1 MGKFKRH
8 SKRYKTQV
16 VHTPN
21 GDMTASVSIP
31 EPRPRPPR
39 APLTKSL
46 LREFFLSLKRRNQF
60 GNFIYSHKPLVDIL
74 RGSDR
79 DNSAYGYTVTRMCL
93 SFKDVDYYHP
103 GLPIEGLRFSTE
115 NFNTP
120 LKRLS
125 ILHGIL
131 INRRV
136 RFEDGQLIG
145 DVLEPYISDEL
156 AKRNKRIY
164 PNEMAF
170 GFFFGTLFAVIGLV
184 LIFGLL
190 CRLFSPS
197 VGIIYVIFN
206 CVALVI
212 LKILMKVKRI

>member
-1 MGKFKRH
+1 
-8 SKRYKTQV
+8 
-16 VHTPN
+16 
-21 GDMTASVSIP
+21 MTVSVSIP
-31 EPRPRPPR
+31 EPRPRQPK

-60 GNFIYSHKPLVDIL
+60 GNFIHSHRPLVDIL
-74 RGSDR
+74 HNSDTY
-79 DNSAYGYTVTRMCL
+79 NSRYGYTVTRMCL
-93 SFKDVDYYHP
+93 SFKDIDYYHP
-103 GLPIEGLRFSTE
+103 IGSLRYDSTE

-170 GFFFGTLFAVIGLV
+170 GFFFGTLFAVIGLA

-190 CRLFSPS
+190 CRVFSPS

-212 LKILMKVKRI
+212 LKMLMKVKRI

>member
-1 MGKFKRH
+1 
-8 SKRYKTQV
+8 
-16 VHTPN
+16 
-21 GDMTASVSIP
+21 MTVSVSIP

-60 GNFIYSHKPLVDIL
+60 GNFIYSHKPLVDVL
-74 RGSDR
+74 RDSDI

-131 INRRV
+131 RNRRV
-136 RFEDGQLIG
+136 RFEDGQMIG

-190 CRLFSPS
+190 CKLFSPS
-197 VGIIYVIFN
+197 VGIIYVIFD